1 MLAIPPNQ
9 AFYSLLK
16 WMFDFKI
23 TRLLLLLFGDCAIIV
38 AFRTHTYW
46 LLPFDRVIQCNYLI
60 SLTRLQTKETKHL
73 SYKWNWTLL
82 YKQSTAAKLK
92 NTQRTLNHKKYFFS
106 TNILCACCDTHTRAH
121 HKSELQIIILK
132 GTRAHLH
139 HSMTVTCTRWMLVII
154 YGHVLLLMFAFYLL
168 SSSRPRAFKSVNC
181 GENII

>member
-1 MLAIPPNQ
+1 MSAFLNGKDIHTNTHTEIVINQ
-9 AFYSLLK
+9 CSRYYQTKVFYSLLK

-60 SLTRLQTKETKHL
+60 SETKETKHL

-92 NTQRTLNHKKYFFS
+92 NTQRTLNHKKYFFLHKYFMCMLWHTHGHT
-106 TNILCACCDTHTRAH
+106 TNPSC
-121 HKSELQIIILK
+121 K
-132 GTRAHLH
+132 
-139 HSMTVTCTRWMLVII
+139 
-154 YGHVLLLMFAFYLL
+154 
-168 SSSRPRAFKSVNC
+168 
-181 GENII
+181 